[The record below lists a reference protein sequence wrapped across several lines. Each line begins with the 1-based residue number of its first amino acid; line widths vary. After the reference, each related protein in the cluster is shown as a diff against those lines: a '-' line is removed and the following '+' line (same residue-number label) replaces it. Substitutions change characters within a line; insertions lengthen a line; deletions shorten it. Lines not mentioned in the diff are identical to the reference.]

1 MASIKRVWAKDDT
14 DRIFNETMYIWD
26 SGSLRYERMNEK
38 ETVWTVLER
47 EETPTGFV
55 EILVEIPLYNT
66 PTGSTWKEAISYE
79 PLGKNGFRI
88 PGWSVTWAP
97 AKR

>member
-1 MASIKRVWAKDDT
+1 MASIKRVWVKATT
-14 DRIFNETMYIWD
+14 DKVLNDTMYIWD

-38 ETVWTVLER
+38 ETVWNVLER

-55 EILVEIPLYNT
+55 ETLVEVPLYNT
-66 PTGSTWKEAISYE
+66 PIGSTWKETISCE